1 MQKILPISIFI
12 LLNTLLSPIITN
24 FIAILYLGSIIVVDD
39 PKEVITPYIYILT
52 VFFIMRIIILP
63 IFYTLTK
70 STNSILQN
78 FFNLLKKNNIYTI
91 LFLLFIF
98 FIDIAISY
106 IFLYIID
113 KKLISFNT
121 FLFNYFIGGFGL
133 LFAYLSLLCWIR
145 IIEEKF
151 CEKSLLNIIICLIY
165 TIMFI
170 LTLVIITML

>member
-12 LLNTLLSPIITN
+12 LLNTLLPPIITN

-91 LFLLFIF
+91 GRYG
-98 FIDIAISY
+98 A
-106 IFLYIID
+106 
-113 KKLISFNT
+113 
-121 FLFNYFIGGFGL
+121 
-133 LFAYLSLLCWIR
+133 WIYNSM
-145 IIEEKF
+145 EDSMVSAKELAEK
-151 CEKSLLNIIICLIY
+151 I
-165 TIMFI
+165 
-170 LTLVIITML
+170 